1 MPRPHLYWIK
11 LLYVVVIVAL
21 IASACSRSD
30 GQSSSFTQLT
40 ASNPIAQSAEGLTIS
55 VNPSTLKQAFGV
67 EITAAT
73 ADAAGRAAALP
84 AHLQLRG
91 SLFEIKTNGAAPEQV
106 FLSALVPSPADPAR
120 LDLYAWDG
128 GGWAFLPSEHRGGQL
143 VATVSKV
150 PEWVGLFESAPPPPL
165 AFTTVEPGQVLTAAA
180 SEAVNGALLGGVIVQ
195 SNGALAGQL
204 PATPPDHAY
213 ALYPIVRNYD
223 ASGVNTGA
231 LSGLLNDSIV
241 RANHLQALVSFAASG
256 SYDGLVL
263 DYRGVPED
271 LRLPYALFVNDLAI
285 QLRAQGKDLLVMV
298 TPPIPLAGA
307 SGAWDQFTTG
317 GYDWRALGASADAL
331 LIPVSNDP
339 TAFGSGYADA
349 LLTWAVGQ
357 VDRGRLR
364 LVTSALSVDGSRNSF
379 AMQDYVSALTP
390 FGSAQAANPPQGA
403 VPEATN
409 AAYPGQAITVTLSGQ
424 AQTLDYDAQAF
435 AARYTYADE
444 AGVAHTVWLVSADTL
459 RQRLALAGKYRLGGV
474 AVTELLQ
481 AGVPSDLA
489 TAITEYKVQL
499 ASAASTS
506 ASILW
511 TVSDA
516 SGVLAQA
523 TAQPGQPYVYVA
535 QNPGDYQIAALLQN
549 GSQAPQSL
557 GAVPVSVVNAPTP
570 TPSPT
575 PPPSITGGGNNGGT
589 GTSGGG
595 DTSGDTGGSTGFVPP
610 PPVSGGPFELGGQ
623 VPGFIAH
630 AGQMQQAGMT
640 WVKFQA
646 TGDAAGLIAAGK
658 GAGFK
663 VLLSAVGDRSRAT
676 DPSYWPQYAAWVA
689 GMAAQGADAIEIWN
703 EANIDREWPTGQISG
718 ATYTELLKSA
728 YNAIKAANPGTLVI
742 SGAPAPTGA
751 EGAFPGS
758 VMNDDHFLQQMADAG
773 AANYMDCVGIHFNTG
788 TTSPNDTTGSALS
801 GYHYSY
807 YFLPMVDLYYNSFGG
822 SRPLCFTE
830 LGYVSPQGYE
840 SIPLPGNFA
849 WASGTT
855 VAEQAQWLAE
865 SASLSASSGKVRL
878 MIVFNVD
885 FTVYLSNDPQA
896 GYAILRPDGSCPAC
910 SALDGVMP

>member
-11 LLYVVVIVAL
+11 LLYILVIVAL

-30 GQSSSFTQLT
+30 GNGSPFTQLT
-40 ASNPIAQSAEGLTIS
+40 ASNPIAQSAAGLTVS

-67 EITAAT
+67 QITAAP
-73 ADAAGRAAALP
+73 ADAASKAAPLP
-84 AHLQLRG
+84 AHLQLQG
-91 SLFEIKTNGAAPEQV
+91 SLFEIKTDGAAPEQV
-106 FLSALVPSPADPAR
+106 FLSAIVPSQSDPAR

-128 GGWAFLPSEHRGGQL
+128 AAWTFLPSERRGGQL

-150 PEWVGLFESAPPPPL
+150 PGWVGLFESAPPLPL
-165 AFTTVEPGQVLTAAA
+165 AFTTLEPGQALTAAA
-180 SEAVNGALLGGVIVQ
+180 SEAVNGALLGGVIFQ
-195 SNGALAGQL
+195 ADGSLAGQL

-223 ASGVNTGA
+223 ASGVNVGA

-241 RANHLQALVSFAASG
+241 RANHLQALASFAASG

-285 QLRAQGKDLLVMV
+285 QLHAQKQALFVMV
-298 TPPIPLAGA
+298 TPPLPVAGA
-307 SGAWDQFTTG
+307 SGVWDHFVTV
-317 GYDWRALGASADAL
+317 GYDWRALGTSADAL

-339 TAFGSGYADA
+339 TAFGGGYADA
-349 LLTWAVGQ
+349 LMTWAVGQ
-357 VDRGRLR
+357 VNRGRLR
-364 LVTSALSVDGSRNSF
+364 LVISALSVDGSQSSF
-379 AMQDYVSALTP
+379 ALRDYVSALAP
-390 FGSAQAANPPQGA
+390 FGSAQVANPLQRA
-403 VPEATN
+403 APEATS
-409 AAYPGQAITVTLSGQ
+409 AAYPGQAITVTLSGK

-435 AARYTYADE
+435 AARYTYTDD
-444 AGVAHTVWLVSADTL
+444 AGAAHTVWLTSADTL

-474 AVTELLQ
+474 VVTDLLQ

-499 ASAASTS
+499 ASAASTNT
-506 ASILW
+506 SILW

-516 SGVLAQA
+516 SGVVAQA
-523 TAQPGQPYVYVA
+523 TAQPGQPYVYTA
-535 QNPGDYQIAALLQN
+535 PQPGDYQIAALLLN

-570 TPSPT
+570 P
-575 PPPSITGGGNNGGT
+575 PPPSGGGG
-589 GTSGGG
+589 GTSGGDNSGTSEGG
-595 DTSGDTGGSTGFVPP
+595 DTSGDGDGSTGFVPP
-610 PPVSGGPFELGGQ
+610 PPVSSGPFELGGQ
-623 VPGFIAH
+623 VPGFIGH
-630 AGQMQQAGMT
+630 PGQMQQAGMT

-646 TGDAAGLIAAGK
+646 SGDASGLIAAGK

-663 VLLSAVGDRSRAT
+663 VLLSAVGERSRAA

-718 ATYTELLKSA
+718 ATYTELLKQA

-751 EGAFPGS
+751 EGAFPGA
-758 VMNDDHFLQQMADAG
+758 VVNDDNFLGQMAAAG
-773 AANYMDCVGIHFNTG
+773 AANFMDCVGIHFNTG

-807 YFLPMVDLYYNSFGG
+807 YFWPMVDLYYNAFGG

-878 MIVFNVD
+878 MMVFNVD

-910 SALDGVMP
+910 SALDAVMP